1 MKKLLTSMLVL
12 AMSLSLL
19 TPALAVEAPE
29 IPSVPDVFP
38 DVAVAVTTTPDESL
52 SDGEPEWEAEKT
64 AWLAAHPEEAA
75 SFDADAWFAS
85 IYGDY
90 STKEDYLYWNGSTEE
105 DFQQEMLDEYIAF
118 QLYQE
123 ERRTTVEAYETAH
136 PGTLAAF
143 DADAWFET
151 NYGAYDYTKEEYMVL
166 YGLATEEDFLLD
178 MQYEYVSGLL
188 EADNRRQRVE
198 AYEASHPGAF
208 AAFDADAWFAQHHPY
223 YEKEEYMS
231 SFSSAKDDAA
241 FRDIMFCEYLDEL
254 DLKQAQRDEVAA
266 YASEHPGVLEGFD
279 PMAYLADHYG
289 YQDPKTA
296 FMEDYGLS
304 DDQEFLEYLQY
315 AYISALKAR
324 QERAA
329 RIADYEAANPGS
341 TADFDAD
348 AYFAENYSYYT
359 KERFMLNQEL
369 DTEED
374 FHDYL
379 LCEWIDYQEYGDW
392 WWVAP
397 ADYDAEKELL
407 GGVPGELGIMVNGV
421 YLQFGS
427 DQKPYAQDGTTF
439 VPSEILAQALG
450 QTPKTVTTNG
460 YSPLRASAEE
470 AGYTVYWDQNFETA
484 VLLDPEEAAAA
495 MDESFTIL
503 NGALAKWA
511 PASGQNH
518 QTDCTIALDT
528 TLFNSI
534 DGDKTY
540 AVSAAFRQLLS
551 PAGMELSGTYDLSEL
566 EELIRGLLG
575 DEMYDYLSQDAGTE
589 FQALMDLL
597 RAGDFQI
604 RADYESGMLSVA
616 SSSFPS
622 LFSIMGKTY
631 PKDVWLS
638 WDSGLTSAGAT
649 ATVGAA
655 VAAASLASDLQ
666 SPYISPVYYYQNILN
681 AGSMTAAVL
690 GDDQFEAKGSDHV
703 LALDAEELTA
713 LLYGVLGDSYYY
725 DLSFRELSLT
735 LTVGEDGTIDGSFA
749 LRPESE
755 YSFLL
760 DMRLAGDWSFNGK
773 EDSFHL
779 ELHVKNLCKMAISVE
794 SETSVTSQEPQTTPP
809 EGDAVVPV
817 DESFGG

>member
-123 ERRTTVEAYETAH
+123 ERRTTVEAYE
-136 PGTLAAF
+136 
-143 DADAWFET
+143 
-151 NYGAYDYTKEEYMVL
+151 
-166 YGLATEEDFLLD
+166 
-178 MQYEYVSGLL
+178 
-188 EADNRRQRVE
+188 
-198 AYEASHPGAF
+198 ASHPGAF

-279 PMAYLADHYG
+279 PMAYLADHYD
-289 YQDPKTA
+289 YQDPKAA

-315 AYISALKAR
+315 AYVSALKAR
-324 QERAA
+324 EERAV

-341 TADFDAD
+341 TAGFDAD
-348 AYFAENYSYYT
+348 TYFSENYSYYT
-359 KERFMLNQEL
+359 KERFMLSREL

-392 WWVAP
+392 WWGAP

-450 QTPKTVTTNG
+450 QTPRTVTTNG

-604 RADYESGMLSVA
+604 RADYESGMLYLT

-631 PKDVWLS
+631 PKDVWFS

-713 LLYGVLGDSYYY
+713 LFYGVLGDSYY